1 MLCFDVEK
9 ARRLFHFVTSQD
21 QSKVAVHSRLVGHA
35 RSCLSKH
42 RDQFLRGEEQEKNG
56 MTRGDQRRKH
66 ERIEK
71 AKWRCCH
78 ATSCQKLLQ
87 TEL

>member
-42 RDQFLRGEEQEKNG
+42 RDQFLRGEEQEKK
-56 MTRGDQRRKH
+56 T
-66 ERIEK
+66 
-71 AKWRCCH
+71 A
-78 ATSCQKLLQ
+78 
-87 TEL
+87 